1 MDIVI
6 YTRNEAF
13 YTSTDYDIDP
23 ELNRGGQIKV
33 YLYGVGDVDG
43 KYLTVEPDGTM
54 YLEGEKVTSVERVTY
69 ENLSEEELVDDIK
82 SRLRKIGLGES
93 RRPRGRM
100 LKEGIRSSERETAQ
114 KRSEADVIA
123 KKRARE
129 LLDVLKDLKNYG
141 YDFCLDKGRDEQ
153 ALKEMNPEF
162 GLRIRISEYDINTK
176 TMDLCNKLSNEFRT
190 WVYIQDWTYSKS
202 WELTFVYECFTDGY
216 QFNDIMKYLD

>member
-1 MDIVI
+1 MLTKREFTKNLRKDVKE
-6 YTRNEAF
+6 T
-13 YTSTDYDIDP
+13 IDG
-23 ELNRGGQIKV
+23 LN
-33 YLYGVGDVDG
+33 DVVDFLNQVDTALG
-43 KYLTVEPDGTM
+43 YPFKDEISD
-54 YLEGEKVTSVERVTY
+54 
-69 ENLSEEELVDDIK
+69 ENLNKMMNIIGMLKKSVHDTYNKLDSIAVEYLDYKSGLKE
-82 SRLRKIGLGES
+82 SRLR
-93 RRPRGRM
+93 RGQM

>member
-1 MDIVI
+1 MLTKREFTKNLRKDVKE
-6 YTRNEAF
+6 T
-13 YTSTDYDIDP
+13 IDG
-23 ELNRGGQIKV
+23 LN
-33 YLYGVGDVDG
+33 DVVDFLNQVDTALG
-43 KYLTVEPDGTM
+43 YPFKDEISD
-54 YLEGEKVTSVERVTY
+54 
-69 ENLSEEELVDDIK
+69 ENLNKMMNIIGMLKKSVHDTYNKLDSIAVEYLDYKSGLKE
-82 SRLRKIGLGES
+82 SRLR
-93 RRPRGRM
+93 RGQM

-153 ALKEMNPEF
+153 ALKEMNPES